1 MAYQSA
7 GDLDVAL
14 AASYLKRVSLSSS
27 ALDELI
33 EEESTRKLRRV
44 NSSSNLEDGQ
54 NVGSTGVRFDGS
66 PKADQK
72 SRRLRAE
79 VDPLRRVVSADDIL
93 SRARVA
99 LAAEAI
105 AEEPALPSSTT
116 VSDDGTMD
124 LADAEA
130 AAAAAETATPAA
142 LAASLDVLEE
152 RSLLGPVEMGRCR
165 ELAAA
170 DDAFVRRGLLDALAN
185 ALDKDQWAEL
195 GALVDIHRRA
205 RPYVRGADLPL
216 TRRGAAAASDADH
229 PAEQRGRSAETTG
242 RDAGVPWR
250 RVAAATRTFGRDL
263 ETGRGRDADVR
274 PRPARARR
282 CTKMMCSGT
291 PQATQVGCLVYQGDE
306 DPAAAFHVTAED
318 ESPDAW
324 SASGVAALAVRQGV
338 RAIGVVLGLLSA
350 ASTEVD
356 VCAACAAV
364 EDGVV
369 HVVLVHADDVVATV
383 SGATITCADAAT
395 GAPAPCLRP
404 AAGACR
410 AISAW
415 ETGCGHGR
423 LLAGDADQVSP

>member
-1 MAYQSA
+1 MARRQR
-7 GDLDVAL
+7 L
-14 AASYLKRVSLSSS
+14 ARPPPG
-27 ALDELI
+27 
-33 EEESTRKLRRV
+33 RRRPPA
-44 NSSSNLEDGQ
+44 GQ

-205 RPYVRGADLPL
+205 RPYDLRDDLRRAVAVAKKEAVGHRVEGRTDEALEAMRELKKLEWQLQHVVDFFDSHRGAVL
-216 TRRGAAAASDADH
+216 RG
-229 PAEQRGRSAETTG
+229 
-242 RDAGVPWR
+242 
-250 RVAAATRTFGRDL
+250 
-263 ETGRGRDADVR
+263 
-274 PRPARARR
+274 
-282 CTKMMCSGT
+282 
-291 PQATQVGCLVYQGDE
+291 
-306 DPAAAFHVTAED
+306 
-318 ESPDAW
+318 
-324 SASGVAALAVRQGV
+324 
-338 RAIGVVLGLLSA
+338 
-350 ASTEVD
+350 
-356 VCAACAAV
+356 
-364 EDGVV
+364 
-369 HVVLVHADDVVATV
+369 
-383 SGATITCADAAT
+383 
-395 GAPAPCLRP
+395 
-404 AAGACR
+404 
-410 AISAW
+410 
-415 ETGCGHGR
+415 
-423 LLAGDADQVSP
+423 